1 MKQSNLTC
9 AQWTRA
15 AILFALGVLVFSG
28 CNPSIQV
35 EDKPTATAPGDQK
48 TFGLREITP
57 QQAMGFLSEL
67 GLGTASISP
76 DSNGLAV
83 SGSASD
89 LYRAGVVLDLVDTS
103 EVYLIETL
111 APVSDARGIPTNG
124 QIAEALGNVVVGTFA
139 NPPQVGERGRA
150 IIDIHGESVVAII
163 PARIQ
168 RELLAFTEFG
178 AEGLRRARGE
188 PEPAKPTEIAAA
200 ATEIAAREETE
211 ILPPVADGNEPV
223 EVISAQV
230 LPEVPIV
237 SGSIEEPVSVV
248 PVKAVEFPPTA
259 VVEAPSAGME
269 VSAVPMAQGTEERQE
284 TEGRIVPRAITM
296 PARVRNA
303 YEPTLPAN
311 AEDLLQLDLP
321 DRLEVI
327 QLLDLAAEYLS
338 IDYMYEADKIRGQ
351 TVSLRLHGKLQGEI
365 RVKDL
370 YPLLESVLKF
380 KGFAMTCHKGNL
392 VTIVPAADALQV
404 DPTLLDANQ
413 TSLGTGDMVVTRVF
427 DLQYVNAA
435 SAMNLLDSMKL
446 SVAASPI
453 EETGTLIV
461 TCYAYRM
468 ERIER
473 LLEMVDRPGR
483 AKEFRFRQ
491 LRYTMAGTMAGKVE
505 TLVTQLQAIPVK
517 IAPME
522 QKASS
527 SAMTA
532 SSPPLSLP
540 PAPRKA
546 TDASASAD
554 STDRYTVYLD
564 ADERTNRILMI
575 GQAEQLGIVED
586 VIDALDVAQRDPR
599 AMKVYP
605 VVNLSAADA
614 RKKLEELEVLGKAQ
628 STSPAS
634 PALSVSKAS
643 ASSDKPGEAEAAGPA
658 EREETQV
665 TVLETTNSL
674 LVNASQEQHVRIAA
688 VLSHVDVV
696 QQDLRSLKVYE
707 IKHVDAEEVKKQL
720 AEFDL
725 VGEKSKPAEAATAAP
740 GRITSAGAAPT
751 SIDAPGGEESANMQE
766 PQVSVLE
773 STNSLLINATPFQH
787 VRMAHL
793 IEYVDTVARQE
804 AIPYEIYFLENQDPE
819 HLAEVLQKI
828 LEETV
833 QDKEGK
839 VEKTVRKIEDQ
850 IMIVPDKNTF
860 SLIVYASR
868 KNQDWIS
875 KLIKTLDKRRPQV
888 LIDATLVEIRK
899 NDEFN
904 YDLNL
909 VASIPDLTQT
919 SGQTEPFMAD
929 DDTSVTD
936 ALLQSDR
943 SQFVD
948 FQVKSGEGIGF
959 YGDKH
964 IQALLT
970 AVQTKNYGRVLAKP
984 KVLVN
989 DNEKGNI
996 KTADTTYVATTSSV
1010 PVTSGTTGTQNNMIE
1025 TSLQYQSYEAGIT
1038 LEITPHIS
1046 EGDLLRLEIAL
1057 SRSDFTN
1064 TSAEKPPDLTSSN
1077 VGTVVT
1083 VPDGSTIILGGML
1096 KLNQSK
1102 GGSKVPILGDLPLIG
1117 GAFRSIDNSDV
1128 QSMLYIFVR
1137 AEIIR
1142 PSETVADGDED
1153 LQRISDENREAFEQ
1167 HEQEFQ
1173 GYKSWPGVKAKP
1185 MSPDRVLDAR

>member
-1 MKQSNLTC
+1 M
-9 AQWTRA
+9 A
-15 AILFALGVLVFSG
+15 VSG
-28 CNPSIQV
+28 
-35 EDKPTATAPGDQK
+35 EQK
-48 TFGLREITP
+48 TFALREITP
-57 QQAMGFLSEL
+57 QQAIGVLSEL
-67 GLGTASISP
+67 GLGVALISP
-76 DSNGLAV
+76 DSDDIV
-83 SGSASD
+83 VTGSAAD
-89 LYRAGVVLDLVDTS
+89 LYRAGVVLDLVDTRDA
-103 EVYLIETL
+103 YLIETL
-111 APVSDARGIPTNG
+111 APVSDARAVPTNG
-124 QIAEALGNVVVGTFA
+124 QIATALGNVVVGTFA
-139 NPPQVGERGRA
+139 SPPQTGERGRA
-150 IIDIHGESVVAII
+150 IIDIHGESVIAII
-163 PARIQ
+163 PARTQ
-168 RELLAFTEFG
+168 RELLAFVEFG

-188 PEPAKPTEIAAA
+188 PEPAKAAETA
-200 ATEIAAREETE
+200 VCEEAKTP
-211 ILPPVADGNEPV
+211 PPVAEGNEPA
-223 EVISAQV
+223 EVISAAV
-230 LPEVPIV
+230 LPN
-237 SGSIEEPVSVV
+237 V
-248 PVKAVEFPPTA
+248 PVASGTLDQPTPTA
-259 VVEAPSAGME
+259 TPSKIPEPSATTRVE
-269 VSAVPMAQGTEERQE
+269 VSPTGEGATAELASESVDERQE
-284 TEGRIVPRAITM
+284 TVGMIVPRTVAV
-296 PARVRNA
+296 PARVRNT
-303 YEPTLPAN
+303 YEPALPAN
-311 AEDLLQLDLP
+311 AEDVLQLDLP

-380 KGFAMTCHKGNL
+380 KGFAMTCHKGSL
-392 VTIVPAADALQV
+392 VTIVPTADALRV
-404 DPTLLDANQ
+404 DPTLLGENE

-446 SVAASPI
+446 SMAASPI
-453 EETGTLIV
+453 EEAGTLIV
-461 TCYAYRM
+461 TCYAYQM

-483 AKEFRFRQ
+483 PKEFRFRQ
-491 LRYTMAGTMAGKVE
+491 LKYTMAGTLAQKVE
-505 TLVTQLQAIPVK
+505 TLVAQLQTIPVK

-522 QKASS
+522 QKASA

-532 SSPPLSLP
+532 SSPSLSLP
-540 PAPRKA
+540 SSPRKTT
-546 TDASASAD
+546 TDPAASVD

-586 VIDALDVAQRDPR
+586 VIDALDVAQHDPR
-599 AMKVYP
+599 TIKVYA
-605 VVNLSAADA
+605 VVNLGAADA
-614 RKKLEELEVLGKAQ
+614 KKKLEELEVIAKAK
-628 STSPAS
+628 STTAAT

-643 ASSDKPGEAEAAGPA
+643 ASSDKPGGAEGAGPA
-658 EREETQV
+658 EMEETQV

-674 LVNASQEQHVRIAA
+674 LINASQEQHARITA
-688 VLSHVDVV
+688 VLKHVDVV

-725 VGEKSKPAEAATAAP
+725 VGAKSKPAATATPAS
-740 GRITSAGAAPT
+740 GRITSASATPAT
-751 SIDAPGGEESANMQE
+751 ADATGVEESANMQE

-787 VRMAHL
+787 ARMAHL

-828 LEETV
+828 LQETI
-833 QDKEGK
+833 QDKDAK
-839 VEKTVRKIEDQ
+839 VEKVVRKIEDQ

-860 SLIVYASR
+860 SLIVYASK

-970 AVQTKNYGRVLAKP
+970 AVQKKDYGRVLAKP

-1010 PVTSGTTGTQNNMIE
+1010 PVTGGTTGTQNNMIE
-1025 TSLQYQSYEAGIT
+1025 TSLQYQAYEAGIT

-1046 EGDLLRLEIAL
+1046 EGDLLRLEITL

-1064 TSAEKPPDLTSSN
+1064 TSADKPPDLTSSN

-1142 PSETVADGDED
+1142 PADTLANGHED

-1173 GYKSWPGVKAKP
+1173 GYKSWPGRKAKP